1 MAHNNRSASTNWRRN
16 VAAAVAAAQED
27 EINEEQPEL
36 QQQNMQPVYNQ
47 QDLIE
52 APRELA
58 SENENEEDFRH
69 EGQDL
74 PMNPELPVYNG
85 EMNVA
90 ALREDA
96 HMFEAETGINDSLNE
111 RILKI
116 TKCNF

>member
-16 VAAAVAAAQED
+16 VAGAVAAALED
-27 EINEEQPEL
+27 EMNEEQPVL
-36 QQQNMQPVYNQ
+36 QQPNLQPVNIQ

-52 APRELA
+52 APQELA
-58 SENENEEDFRH
+58 SENESEEDFRH
-69 EGQDL
+69 EQQDL

-96 HMFEAETGINDSLNE
+96 HMFEAETGINDSLNKNN
-111 RILKI
+111 IDD
-116 TKCNF
+116 N